1 MTRRTNARVAG
12 LTFLVYIAVAFPSMV
27 LMNRATA
34 GVGTAA
40 KLASLAQHASD
51 VRLAIVLDL
60 VSCFCALVLA
70 VTLYAITRDED
81 PDLAMLV
88 LVFRSAEGIIG
99 GASMERTLG
108 QLWLATAAGPDAP
121 DPSTAN
127 ALAAGLV
134 RLPSWSMQ
142 VAASFF
148 AVGSLVFSYL
158 LLRGRIVP
166 AALAWVGV
174 LGSILV
180 VVILPMQLAGV
191 VSGKITEYMWF
202 PLLAFEV
209 PLGFWL
215 IVKGAALPASNPK
228 IRPAA
233 VR

>member
-12 LTFLVYIAVAFPSMV
+12 LAFLVYIAVAFPSML
-27 LMNRATA
+27 LMDRAAA

-51 VRLAIVLDL
+51 VRLVIVLDL

-70 VTLYAITRDED
+70 VTLYSITRDED
-81 PDLAMLV
+81 QDLAMLV
-88 LVFRSAEGIIG
+88 LVFRSAEGIVG
-99 GASMERTLG
+99 GVSMQRTLG

-127 ALAAGLV
+127 VLAASLV
-134 RLPSWSMQ
+134 RLPSWNMQ

-148 AVGSLVFSYL
+148 AVGSLIFSYL

-174 LGSILV
+174 IVSMLV
-180 VVILPMQLAGV
+180 VVILPMQLAAF

-215 IVKGAALPASNPK
+215 LIKGAAMPSR
-228 IRPAA
+228 RPPSY
-233 VR
+233 